1 MSVAIDIF
9 ERMFEHKEMPAAA
22 SFLSPAVPASHP
34 AVGEYPTRS
43 GSNLR
48 GSVLR
53 DLAAAAGDA
62 SPADKASKVLE
73 LQSRIRSMQ
82 ATKLDTRS
90 LPTHP
95 AIARLLPGGGLQQGS
110 VYSVVGSTTLLMALL
125 AGPSAAGSWCG
136 VVGVPEFGIE
146 AAARFGIDLE
156 RLVLVPNPG
165 DQWLGVTSAIAD
177 VMGVVVARPP
187 KRASDGAVTRLASR
201 LRQRGS
207 TLIVLGPWPQSEA
220 ILTLSQSDWSGIGD
234 GHGYLEARQ
243 ATVTV
248 TSSTGGR
255 PRSTRLWLP
264 DQAEQFRE
272 VHPFAAAAP
281 QRQAATA

>member
-1 MSVAIDIF
+1 
-9 ERMFEHKEMPAAA
+9 MFEHKEMPAAA
-22 SFLSPAVPASHP
+22 SFLSSAVPASHP
-34 AVGEYPTRS
+34 AVGVS
-43 GSNLR
+43 
-48 GSVLR
+48 
-53 DLAAAAGDA
+53 LAPVPPVSDAAAGSIPSETA
-62 SPADKASKVLE
+62 LSKAEKVLE

-82 ATKLDTRS
+82 ATKLESRG

-177 VMGVVVARPP
+177 VMTVVVARPP
-187 KRASDGAVTRLASR
+187 KRASDSSVTRLAAR

-220 ILTLSQSDWSGIGD
+220 IITLSQSDWSGIGD

-255 PRSTRLWLP
+255 PRSARLWLP
-264 DQAEQFRE
+264 DHDEQFRE
-272 VHPFAAAAP
+272 VTPFHGSRETPMPHAAP
-281 QRQAATA
+281 ARQAATA